1 MSDKSKSPPT
11 KKLIKNKMKKQFS
24 NEKFS
29 TKNYQPSRFVVAER
43 LQPITYKAQEI
54 LSEFQTKIEDAFF
67 SQPNQLKSMQPSQ
80 QRVLQPKEYKKK
92 PLRRQENDMQMYK
105 DIFVQPKA
113 DALQELKE
121 KEKDFEALFHKGQ
134 AKQYDKIL
142 NIKDDEDKPVKNLLG
157 SLLNEQLMKSTA
169 PIDNI
174 DLKKEIDKVAQMDL
188 PVQPET
194 NFQFFDQQISVQ
206 PPDLPNASIASPL
219 TPGNGYAPSIPYTHN
234 VKENNRTSIKDLLV
248 RAKAG
253 MQAGDIQKEAH
264 LSFYL
269 GMVYESSKNHNEA
282 VRFYKKFVACAKL
295 MEDKIGMALGTNR
308 VAFNYYNAG
317 NFTKSIEFHKQN
329 LQYSDQENMF
339 TGYYN
344 LGLAQRRLKNYE
356 ESIDYFSNALE
367 WAQKRDEAESSCIS
381 YGQLGIVFLEVK
393 QYDQAF
399 ENFQNC
405 YELARR
411 LKNHKLQLECLLN
424 LIKISGYLQTSTEVQ
439 TQILKN
445 AILCANHLNEK
456 SIATLCLCNLG
467 VLESKPPL
475 PNQQYDDLEY
485 EQF

>member
-1 MSDKSKSPPT
+1 MSDKSKSPPALAKKTT
-11 KKLIKNKMKKQFS
+11 KPIIKIQVS
-24 NEKFS
+24 NEKIQ

-43 LQPITYKAQEI
+43 LQPITYKTQEV
-54 LSEFQTKIEDAFF
+54 LSEFQTKIE
-67 SQPNQLKSMQPSQ
+67 STILNPNLLKSVQPSQ
-80 QRVLQPKEYKKK
+80 QRVIQPKEYKKK
-92 PLRRQENDMQMYK
+92 PLRRQENEMQMYK

-142 NIKDDEDKPVKNLLG
+142 NIKEVEEKQTKTLLG
-157 SLLNEQLMKSTA
+157 SLLNEQIMKSTA
-169 PIDNI
+169 PMDNI

-188 PVQPET
+188 AVQPET

-317 NFTKSIEFHKQN
+317 NYTKSIEFHKQN

-339 TGYYN
+339 TEGQEITRIQWN
-344 LGLAQRRLKNYE
+344 ILNKLWSTG
-356 ESIDYFSNALE
+356 
-367 WAQKRDEAESSCIS
+367 AQKRDEAESQCIS
-381 YGQLGIVFLEVK
+381 FGQLGIVYLEIK
-393 QYDQAF
+393 QYQLAY

-424 LIKISGYLQTSTEVQ
+424 LIKISGYLQTPVEIQ
-439 TQILKN
+439 TDILRN
-445 AILCANHLNEK
+445 AIQCANHLNEK

-467 VLESKPPL
+467 VLESKP
-475 PNQQYDDLEY
+475 QQPIEEYDDLEY